1 MHSTDKRYTAMVT
14 TKQHLTLTLRT
25 LRKDSNNTPLITT
38 SWAAIL
44 GRLVFPHFIRYF
56 SYTKLMIVIVTL
68 ITHYHSYIKTF
79 LNISKFTVTVGL
91 NHF

>member
-1 MHSTDKRYTAMVT
+1 MKYLKLNIIGDTGLYIYSYIARLIHSKFIVIHSIDKRYTSMVT

-25 LRKDSNNTPLITT
+25 PRKDSNNTPLITT

-56 SYTKLMIVIVTL
+56 TGTQ
-68 ITHYHSYIKTF
+68 
-79 LNISKFTVTVGL
+79 N
-91 NHF
+91 